1 MNITESVLVAAIVL
15 AISGTV
21 FYVGS
26 KVMGQVEA
34 QTSFMETISDPQADA
49 RIVEQVARVEADRRL
64 RLAEQAAKAN

>member
-1 MNITESVLVAAIVL
+1 MNITESALVAAIVL

-26 KVMGQVEA
+26 KVIGQVEA

-49 RIVEQVARVEADRRL
+49 RVIEQVARVEADRRQ
-64 RLAEQAAKAN
+64 RLAEQAVKAN